1 MVIPSQRPVNSG
13 TLDLLAFLSLPPL
26 PPIITEWSALVP
38 LICHLA
44 SYEEDHRMVGEL
56 MLTGRLSTGLFPKL
70 GYLNGIWRFLDRGP
84 DFLDRANT
92 RSECKFKV
100 WDASWGGTFT
110 RANGTASSVITEYA
124 LFKHREVYTAPEPI
138 RQSPASESAG
148 PSPSPPSQSLS
159 GPTPTS
165 SFPSHRNSLASSPFR
180 RHQTLHVVR
189 LHRKVQLSSSRTR
202 ALRASLHNAG
212 QILYV
217 LSLLGMITL
226 LVFLGAYGTSIVLLS
241 SVLSKVVC
249 FFINMSRPPG
259 YLESSERQEACMLSA
274 AQDNAS
280 TWYLYIGDR
289 GVVDWL
295 LNKTMLTLPS
305 AKTTLMNIFAA
316 YFHSAHLLQI
326 LAMTYVAAQ
335 KGIDGVSLLVL
346 MLGNYGVR
354 LLGGKYQIARQWLDR
369 EGVGVEARTFRFS
382 GRTPVVGCVYSLS
395 GAGNPKWMDALIS
408 PSRRREIWLQE
419 LSATGEGGWEDK
431 KHECLNSSDSTW
443 VRLHTRMAR
452 DAIDLVRQHFSRE
465 SRL

>member
-1 MVIPSQRPVNSG
+1 
-13 TLDLLAFLSLPPL
+13 
-26 PPIITEWSALVP
+26 
-38 LICHLA
+38 
-44 SYEEDHRMVGEL
+44 MVGEL
-56 MLTGRLSTGLFPKL
+56 MLIGRLTIGLFPKL

-100 WDASWGGTFT
+100 WDASWGSTFT
-110 RANGTASSVITEYA
+110 RANGTASSMITEYA
-124 LFKHREVYTAPEPI
+124 LSKHWEVHIAPEPI
-138 RQSPASESAG
+138 RQSPTSESAG
-148 PSPSPPSQSLS
+148 P
-159 GPTPTS
+159 
-165 SFPSHRNSLASSPFR
+165 SSPFR

-189 LHRKVQLSSSRTR
+189 LHRKVQLSSFKTR
-202 ALRASLHNAG
+202 DLRASLHKAG
-212 QILYV
+212 QSLYV

-226 LVFLGAYGTSIVLLS
+226 LVLLGAYGTSIVLLS
-241 SVLSKVVC
+241 SILSKAVC

-259 YLESSERQEACMLSA
+259 YLESNERQEACMLSA
-274 AQDNAS
+274 AHDNAS

-295 LNKTMLTLPS
+295 LNKTMLTLPYTKS
-305 AKTTLMNIFAA
+305 KSMNLFAA

-335 KGIDGVSLLVL
+335 KGIDGVSLLAL

-354 LLGGKYQIARQWLDR
+354 LLGGRYQIARQWLDR

-382 GRTPVVGCVYSLS
+382 GRTPMVGCVHSLS
-395 GAGNPKWMDALIS
+395 GAGNANWMDALIS

-419 LSATGEGGWEDK
+419 LSTAGEDGWEEF

-443 VRLHTRMAR
+443 VRLHTQLAR
-452 DAIDLVRQHFSRE
+452 DAVDLVRHHFPRE
-465 SRL
+465 GRL